1 MKKLLFALLFICTS
15 VSAQEYGIVKNVR
28 NNYRLINTPIEDCR
42 DVSKRPSTRLNAGTV
57 IGGVAGGIIGNQI
70 GNGGVNAAATAIGAG
85 VGAIVGQDLGNR
97 GNYENKQVC
106 TTTYRQRHEI
116 ENYTV
121 AVNYKGTIISSV
133 LNYRPIIGSQ
143 VPVTIIIGE

>member
-1 MKKLLFALLFICTS
+1 LKKLLFVLLFVSAS
-15 VSAQEYGIVKNVR
+15 VSAQEYGIVKNVMT
-28 NNYRLINTPIEDCR
+28 NYRLINTPIEDCR
-42 DVSKRPSTRLNAGTV
+42 DVSRRPSTGLNAGTV
-57 IGGVAGGIIGNQI
+57 IGGVAGGIIGNQVGKGG
-70 GNGGVNAAATAIGAG
+70 GNAVATAIGAG

-97 GNYENKQVC
+97 GEYENKHVC

-121 AVNYKGTIISSV
+121 DVNYKGTIISSV